1 LVSECKIN
9 TSALVWSQLALHAS
23 RHKSSNPFSSENCY
37 LYVFTTKNRQYMS
50 TVEMRTEVHKMIDE
64 IDDALLAAVHALLG
78 AYKQQQKEAVIG
90 YEVDGTPI
98 TAAAFLERADELMA
112 EVERGEYVTL
122 EELEQESES
131 WLKRTK

>member
-1 LVSECKIN
+1 
-9 TSALVWSQLALHAS
+9 
-23 RHKSSNPFSSENCY
+23 
-37 LYVFTTKNRQYMS
+37 MS

-98 TAAAFLERADELMA
+98 TAAAFLEQADELMA
-112 EVERGEYVTL
+112 EV
-122 EELEQESES
+122 
-131 WLKRTK
+131 